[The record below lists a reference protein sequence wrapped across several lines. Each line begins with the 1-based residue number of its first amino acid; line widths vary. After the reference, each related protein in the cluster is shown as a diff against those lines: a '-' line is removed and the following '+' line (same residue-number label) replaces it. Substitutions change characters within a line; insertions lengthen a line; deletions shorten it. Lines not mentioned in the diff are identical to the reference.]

1 MLFCCLQFP
10 APLLYLDINNLY
22 KWTMIQKLAIH
33 GFAWEKVD
41 NFTSE
46 KIKELVKADKKC

>member
-10 APLLYLDINNLY
+10 ARLLYLDINNLY

-41 NFTSE
+41 NFTPE